1 MCLTTDDLLYFW
13 NGASWL
19 SLLTSE
25 SQIIVQSASSLPG
38 TGTAGQL
45 FFQLSDNILYGW
57 DGSAWKNLMAQGVTL
72 GSSLPGSGTE
82 GQVFYNTTDKVL
94 YYWNNTSWID
104 LTAGGGGASALS
116 GLSDVTIT
124 ALASGHFLRYNGSAW
139 VNVAFSELITLGS
152 LSDVTITTPTTGD
165 IMRYN
170 GSAWVNVALAEL
182 LALTGLSDVAI
193 TSATTGDI
201 MRYNGSAWVNIALAE
216 LLAISN
222 LSDVLT
228 TTPADGDVLTWN
240 SSASRWE
247 NAVPTLT
254 GADRFWDATVG
265 TGGDYATIQ
274 LALAAGKMNIV
285 VLSDI
290 TETVAIPNVGYPVF
304 IIGKEKFTV
313 SFSAASTLTGAT
325 VINFQNLVLEVTS
338 VNAVFGTA
346 GRVNM
351 AQCTLDAS
359 TVPGSGTSGIAL
371 KSAYDC
377 SITLPNV
384 AVTS

>member
-1 MCLTTDDLLYFW
+1 
-13 NGASWL
+13 
-19 SLLTSE
+19 
-25 SQIIVQSASSLPG
+25 
-38 TGTAGQL
+38 
-45 FFQLSDNILYGW
+45 
-57 DGSAWKNLMAQGVTL
+57 
-72 GSSLPGSGTE
+72 
-82 GQVFYNTTDKVL
+82 
-94 YYWNNTSWID
+94 
-104 LTAGGGGASALS
+104 
-116 GLSDVTIT
+116 
-124 ALASGHFLRYNGSAW
+124 
-139 VNVAFSELITLGS
+139 
-152 LSDVTITTPTTGD
+152 
-165 IMRYN
+165 MRYN
-170 GSAWVNVALAEL
+170 GSAWVNVPLAEL
-182 LALTGLSDVAI
+182 LALTGLSDVTI

-216 LLAISN
+216 LLTISN

-228 TTPADGDVLTWN
+228 TTPSTGDVLTWDGSKWVN
-240 SSASRWE
+240 D
-247 NAVPTLT
+247 VPTST

-274 LALAAGKMNIV
+274 LALADGKMNIV

-313 SFSAASTLTGAT
+313 SFSAASTLTGDT

-338 VNAVFGTA
+338 VNAVFGTT
-346 GRVNM
+346 GRVNI
-351 AQCTLDAS
+351 AQCIIDAS

-377 SITLPNV
+377 SIILPNV